1 MGRSITPRYVVV
13 TTENFNRKHS
23 QCWKGRAT
31 VARLEAWVKSYED
44 SINKP
49 DGCNAHIARS
59 QGYETH
65 VSRAEI
71 RENRVGGA
79 VVAIF
84 QAPMFVVK

>member
-13 TTENFNRKHS
+13 TTENFGRKQT
-23 QCWKGRAT
+23 QCWSGRAS
-31 VARLEAWVKSYED
+31 VARLAAWVQAYED

-49 DGCNAHIARS
+49 DGCNAHIAKA

-71 RENRVGGA
+71 RENRAGGA
-79 VVAIF
+79 VVASF
-84 QAPMFVVK
+84 QAPLFQVK